1 MVVRMESIILSGIW
15 APLERALHQ
24 RHERSLVTAPVDLLI
39 EADRADHRV
48 DTGADRSPWPLLRN
62 GDVPLVRVKSL
73 DGLVD
78 RHLYLARCGSWGTGR
93 RVDGA
98 VSDQEQ
104 RSAGCDARTEPPHHL
119 DH

>member
-1 MVVRMESIILSGIW
+1 MS
-15 APLERALHQ
+15 
-24 RHERSLVTAPVDLLI
+24 RSLVTAPADPLT
-39 EADRADHRV
+39 EADHADHRI
-48 DTGADRSPWPLLRN
+48 DTDADRSPWPLLRN

-73 DGLVD
+73 DDLVD

-104 RSAGCDARTEPPHHL
+104 RSAACDARTDPPHHL

>member
-1 MVVRMESIILSGIW
+1 VSGSNRNDHRPIYRPTSGI
-15 APLERALHQ
+15 AT
-24 RHERSLVTAPVDLLI
+24 LVTAP
-39 EADRADHRV
+39 ADPLTDAGRTDHRI
-48 DTGADRSPWPLLRN
+48 DTGADRSPWALLRN

-73 DGLVD
+73 DRLVD

-104 RSAGCDARTEPPHHL
+104 RSAGCDARPERRTISTTDPATWT
-119 DH
+119 